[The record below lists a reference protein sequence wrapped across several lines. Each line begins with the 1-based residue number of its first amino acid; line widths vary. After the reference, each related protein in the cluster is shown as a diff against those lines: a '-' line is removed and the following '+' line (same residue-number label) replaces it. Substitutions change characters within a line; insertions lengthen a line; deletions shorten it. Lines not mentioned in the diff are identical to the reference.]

1 MARMIQI
8 RNVPERLHQEL
19 VRRAR
24 TAGQTLTRY
33 IEDVLRRELSRPGR
47 DEVIQTIAS
56 REPVDLGRSA
66 ADIIRAERQK
76 RDRRFR

>member
-24 TAGQTLTRY
+24 AAGQTLTRY
-33 IEDVLRRELSRPGR
+33 IEDVLRREISRPQR
-47 DEVIQTIAS
+47 DEVIRTIAS
-56 REPVDLGRSA
+56 RDPVDLGRSA
-66 ADIIRAERQK
+66 ADIIHEERQK

>member
-1 MARMIQI
+1 MHMARMIQI

-24 TAGQTLTRY
+24 AAGQTLTRY

-47 DEVIQTIAS
+47 DEVMRDIAS
-56 REPVDLGRSA
+56 REAVDLGRPA
-66 ADIIRAERQK
+66 ADIIHEERKK
-76 RDRRFR
+76 RLR